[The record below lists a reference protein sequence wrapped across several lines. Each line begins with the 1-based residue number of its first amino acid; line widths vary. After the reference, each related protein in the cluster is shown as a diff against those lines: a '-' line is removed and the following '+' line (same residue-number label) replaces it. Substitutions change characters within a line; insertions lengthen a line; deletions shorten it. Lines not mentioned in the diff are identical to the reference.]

1 MAAGLREGEYEARSL
16 LAAVKPSTDEFCG
29 RADSVAIAPIAE
41 PANQHQFALLSLSAD
56 ILATLATAEA
66 IGPACE
72 TICLRLRTFF
82 SAEHVALGLVNLE
95 QRSRELLG
103 FTSTVVEAGDISA
116 VLAEADIVAYREAI
130 EGRAQAFPDLGNAV
144 LNPGTEV
151 ARRAGL
157 RSLIRAPFRLSDGSI
172 GLVSV
177 ASSVRGHLG
186 SCEAAD
192 LQQLC
197 APIGLAVDRVR
208 LLAAANERQTDAT
221 ALATMLSTLNAGA
234 GPEEAAHC
242 FAEELRG
249 TIGADLVTIH
259 SFDLE
264 AGVRT
269 RVALVGAYE
278 TTLPARARL
287 ADSVSFQEMLDSR
300 SESFDANDPRYATA
314 PTWLSEA
321 ATRLRMHSA
330 LSVRL
335 DGSSGPVGMLVVGCG
350 SERRFNRD
358 APQLLRAVAP
368 VLALVIERALTVTS
382 LQEQTQRTQAVLN
395 VLSALGPK
403 ESLAEVAQPV
413 AAAIRAMY
421 QADHCAIGIV
431 DGEQVSVA
439 GIDTAYMV
447 AWPLGSSVTFG
458 PLAPSPSI
466 GGAVVHVIA
475 DLTQPEDSP
484 SYTSQLLRDEGMR
497 SSMRVLIGPPAAPLG
512 VVTVGSSAVGQFSEI
527 DAHRLAAAVEPVAV
541 AIAHVRGL
549 READLR
555 TARLEAINRVL
566 TRLGAGG
573 KPDHMAEGFLAECR
587 ALFECDVAVVVTY
600 DYESGLAERLA
611 LDTSIFAPG
620 DLPATLP
627 IGSDAAVRPMHN
639 AELIE
644 DLLAEAD
651 PGPVGSLF
659 AANGLR
665 SGIRVPLIV
674 RDTVIGAVSLW
685 ASAANRYDGDDVAM
699 LGTLTRPLAIALE
712 RASALSSLAES
723 ELKFRSLIAQAE
735 EMILLF
741 DSTTLRIV
749 DANAYTER
757 TLGYSR
763 AELLTLDIDQL
774 VHADR
779 DDVLRNVERTVQQG
793 ELHLA
798 ERAYQRKDGSLLDVD
813 VVASTV
819 TYGGRD
825 AILALVRDVS
835 ERRSIQAQLVQSQK
849 MESLGLMA
857 GNLAHDFNNL
867 LTTILGFAGLLKRS
881 SNLDLDERENLGLI
895 EDAARSAADLTGRL
909 LSFSR
914 GGLVKFGPVELRT
927 VIDDTLRLAGPSL
940 HSTLTVTTTYA
951 PNAASIE
958 GDAGQVQQAL
968 LNIVLNAKD
977 AMPEGG
983 HIAISLTADDASA
996 TLTISDNGPGMTE
1009 ETRRRIFEPFYTTK
1023 PLGSGTGLGMA
1034 ITYGIVQGHHGDI
1047 SVESTLGG
1055 GTTFTITLPLLD
1067 PGMDHV
1073 GGAYSPGDGNL
1084 ILVVDDDEMVRR
1096 TTSATL
1102 AELGYNVVEA
1112 PGGAT
1117 AVQVVKAR
1125 PDRIAAV
1132 LLDLVMPGM
1141 TGSETFRALTELRP
1155 DLPVIVCT
1163 GYAAEA
1169 HIDTDVK
1176 RRIAG
1181 LVQKPFSAE
1190 RLDRAL
1196 RDAGVVPTLDTR
1208 R

>member
-1 MAAGLREGEYEARSL
+1 MAAGLREGEYEARTPVIAGSAPL
-16 LAAVKPSTDEFCG
+16 DERGIRASGAAPTLFG
-29 RADSVAIAPIAE
+29 APAT
-41 PANQHQFALLSLSAD
+41 QHQFTLLQLSAE
-56 ILATLATAEA
+56 ILSTLATAEA

-72 TICLRLRTFF
+72 AICLRLRTFF
-82 SAEHVALGLVNLE
+82 AAEHVSIGLVNLE
-95 QRSRELLG
+95 DRTRELLG
-103 FTSTVVEAGDISA
+103 FNSTLVQANEISPTLADSDIA
-116 VLAEADIVAYREAI
+116 AYRDAI
-130 EGRAQAFPDLGNAV
+130 EGRPQAFPDLGEAV

-157 RSLIRAPFRLSDGSI
+157 HSLIRAPFTLSDGSV

-177 ASSVRGHLG
+177 ASSMRGHLG
-186 SCEAAD
+186 PTEASD
-192 LQQLC
+192 LQELC
-197 APIGLAVDRVR
+197 RPIGLAVDRVR
-208 LLAAANERQTDAT
+208 LLAAANERQQDAT
-221 ALATMLSTLNAGA
+221 ALATMLSNLNAGA
-234 GPEEAAHC
+234 SPEEAARC
-242 FAEELRG
+242 FAEELRK
-249 TIGADLVTIH
+249 TVGADIVTIH

-264 AGVRT
+264 AGIRT
-269 RVALVGAYE
+269 RVAVVGGYE
-278 TTLPARARL
+278 SPRPVRARL
-287 ADSVSFQEMLDSR
+287 SDSASFQEMVNSR
-300 SESFDANDPRYATA
+300 SDSFDASAPRYASQQ
-314 PTWLSEA
+314 TWLAEA
-321 ATRLRMHSA
+321 AIRLRMHSA

-350 SERRFNRD
+350 TERRFKRD
-358 APQLLRAVAP
+358 VPQLLQAVAP
-368 VLALVIERALTVTS
+368 VVALVIERALTVTS
-382 LQEQTQRTQAVLN
+382 LRDQTERTQAVLD

-403 ESLAEVAQPV
+403 ETLSEVAQPV

-421 QADHCAIGIV
+421 QADHCAIGIQ
-431 DGEQVSVA
+431 DGDQVTLA
-439 GIDTAYMV
+439 GLDTVYPLE
-447 AWPLGSSVTFG
+447 WPLGSSLAFG
-458 PLAPSPSI
+458 PLEPSPQI
-466 GGAVVHVIA
+466 GGSVVHVVS
-475 DLTQPEDSP
+475 DLAAPEVVA
-484 SYTSQLLRDEGMR
+484 SYTSHVLRNEGMR
-497 SSMRVLIGPPAAPLG
+497 SSVRVLIGPPLAPLG
-512 VVTVGSSAVGQFSEI
+512 VVTVGSSTVGHFSEV
-527 DAHRLAAAVEPVAV
+527 DAHRLAKAVEPVAV
-541 AIAHVRGL
+541 AIAHMRGVG
-549 READLR
+549 EAGLR

-573 KPDHMAEGFLAECR
+573 TPDQLAAGFLAECHLLFKSEL
-587 ALFECDVAVVVTY
+587 ALVAAFDQETGTA
-600 DYESGLAERLA
+600 SRLA
-611 LDTSIFAPG
+611 LDSSIFGPD

-627 IGSDAAVRPMHN
+627 IGSDPVVEPLTR

-644 DLLAEAD
+644 DLQAVAD
-651 PGPVGSLF
+651 PGVVCGRLL
-659 AANGLR
+659 ANGLR

-674 RDTVIGAVSLW
+674 RDAVIGSVALW
-685 ASAANRYDGDDVAM
+685 STTPGRYNGDDVTM

-712 RASALSSLAES
+712 RASALNSLAES

-741 DSTTLRIV
+741 DTTTLRIV

-763 AELLTLDIDQL
+763 AELLALDVDQL
-774 VHADR
+774 VDADR
-779 DDVLRNVERTVQQG
+779 DDVLANVRRTVQQG
-793 ELHLA
+793 ELHLT
-798 ERAYQRKDGSLLDVD
+798 ERAYRRKDGSLLQVD

-825 AILALVRDVS
+825 TVLALVRDVS

-881 SNLDLDERENLGLI
+881 SNLDVDERENLGLI

-927 VIDDTLRLAGPSL
+927 VIDDTLRLARPSL
-940 HSTLTVTTTYA
+940 HSSLTVTTTFA

-983 HIAISLTADDASA
+983 HIAISLTSNESTA
-996 TLTISDNGPGMTE
+996 TLTISDNGPGMSE

-1047 SVESTLGG
+1047 TVESMPGK
-1055 GTTFTITLPLLD
+1055 GTTFTISLPLLD
-1067 PGMDHV
+1067 PGFDHP
-1073 GGAYSPGDGNL
+1073 GANYSPGEGNL

-1125 PDRIAAV
+1125 PERIAAV

-1141 TGSETFRALTELRP
+1141 TGSETFRALTKLRP

-1163 GYAAEA
+1163 GYAADA

-1181 LVQKPFSAE
+1181 LVQKPFTAE

-1196 RDAGVVPTLDTR
+1196 REAGVLPTRTPR
-1208 R
+1208 I

>member
-1 MAAGLREGEYEARSL
+1 MAAGFREGEYEARSPI
-16 LAAVKPSTDEFCG
+16 AAVLSPSEERGIRASAGAPADLAPST
-29 RADSVAIAPIAE
+29 
-41 PANQHQFALLSLSAD
+41 NQHQFRLLTLSAE
-56 ILATLATAEA
+56 ILSALATAEA
-66 IGPACE
+66 LAPACQA
-72 TICLRLRTFF
+72 ICHRLRSFF
-82 SAEHVALGLVNLE
+82 SADHVAMALVNLE
-95 QRSRELLG
+95 RRSIEILG
-103 FTSTVVEAGDISA
+103 FTSSVVNVSDVPLTLTESDI
-116 VLAEADIVAYREAI
+116 EAYREAL
-130 EGRAQAFPDLGNAV
+130 EGRAQAYADLGDRV
-144 LNPGTEV
+144 LNPGTELV
-151 ARRAGL
+151 RRAGI
-157 RSLIRAPFRLSDGSI
+157 RSLMRAPFRLSGGLM

-177 ASSVRGHLG
+177 SSATRGHFG
-186 SCEAAD
+186 TNEAAD
-192 LQQLC
+192 LQELC
-197 APIGLAVDRVR
+197 TPIGLAVDRVR
-208 LLAAANERQTDAT
+208 LLAAANERQASAT

-234 GPEEAAHC
+234 GPEEAARR
-242 FAEELRG
+242 FAEELRL
-249 TIGADLVTIH
+249 TVGADLVTIH
-259 SFDLE
+259 SFDIE
-264 AGVRT
+264 AGMRT
-269 RVALVGAYE
+269 RVALVGDYE
-278 TTLPARARL
+278 TSLAARGPLR
-287 ADSVSFQEMLDSR
+287 DSAGFQEVLDSPT
-300 SESFDANDPRYATA
+300 ESFDASDPGDTQRVN
-314 PTWLSEA
+314 WLSNA
-321 ATRLRMHSA
+321 AQRLRLHSA
-330 LSVRL
+330 HSVRL
-335 DGSSGPVGMLVVGCG
+335 DGSSGPVGVLVVGCG
-350 SERRFNRD
+350 TERRFQRD
-358 APQLLRAVAP
+358 VTQLLDAVAP
-368 VLALVIERALTVTS
+368 MLALVIDRALMMSS
-382 LQEQTQRTQAVLN
+382 LHEQTERTQA
-395 VLSALGPK
+395 
-403 ESLAEVAQPV
+403 
-413 AAAIRAMY
+413 
-421 QADHCAIGIV
+421 
-431 DGEQVSVA
+431 
-439 GIDTAYMV
+439 
-447 AWPLGSSVTFG
+447 
-458 PLAPSPSI
+458 
-466 GGAVVHVIA
+466 
-475 DLTQPEDSP
+475 
-484 SYTSQLLRDEGMR
+484 
-497 SSMRVLIGPPAAPLG
+497 
-512 VVTVGSSAVGQFSEI
+512 
-527 DAHRLAAAVEPVAV
+527 
-541 AIAHVRGL
+541 GL

-555 TARLEAINRVL
+555 AARLEAINRVL

-573 KPDHMAEGFLAECR
+573 NPDHLATGFLAECR
-587 ALFECDVAVVVTY
+587 VLFESDMALVAAFDQET
-600 DYESGLAERLA
+600 GLARRLA
-611 LDTSIFAPG
+611 LDSSLFGPD
-620 DLPATLP
+620 DLPNSLLM
-627 IGSDAAVRPMHN
+627 GSDPAVAALSG

-644 DLLAEAD
+644 DLEGVAD
-651 PGPVGSLF
+651 PGPVRGRML
-659 AANGLR
+659 AAGLR
-665 SGIRVPLIV
+665 SGIRVPLVV
-674 RDTVIGAVSLW
+674 RDHVIGAVVLW
-685 ASAANRYDGDDVAM
+685 STTPRRYTAEDVAM

-712 RASALSSLAES
+712 RASALDSLAES

-757 TLGYSR
+757 ALGYSR
-763 AELLTLDIDQL
+763 AELLALDVDHL
-774 VHADR
+774 VDADR
-779 DDVLRNVERTVQQG
+779 EDVMQNVQRTVQQG

-798 ERAYQRKDGSLLDVD
+798 ERAYRRKDGSLMQVD

-825 AILALVRDVS
+825 AVLALVRDVS

-881 SNLDLDERENLGLI
+881 SNLDVDERENLGLI

-940 HSTLTVTTTYA
+940 HSSLTVTTTFA

-983 HIAISLTADDASA
+983 HIAISLTADDATA
-996 TLTISDNGPGMTE
+996 TLTVCDDGPGMSE
-1009 ETRRRIFEPFYTTK
+1009 ETQRRIFEPFYTTK

-1047 SVESTLGG
+1047 TVESKPGK
-1055 GTTFTITLPLLD
+1055 GTTFKITLPLLD
-1067 PGMDHV
+1067 PGFDRP
-1073 GGAYSPGDGNL
+1073 GANYSPGEGNL

-1163 GYAAEA
+1163 GYAADA
-1169 HIDTDVK
+1169 HIDRDVK

-1181 LVQKPFSAE
+1181 LVQKPFTAE

-1196 RDAGVVPTLDTR
+1196 REAGVLPTRTPR
-1208 R
+1208 I